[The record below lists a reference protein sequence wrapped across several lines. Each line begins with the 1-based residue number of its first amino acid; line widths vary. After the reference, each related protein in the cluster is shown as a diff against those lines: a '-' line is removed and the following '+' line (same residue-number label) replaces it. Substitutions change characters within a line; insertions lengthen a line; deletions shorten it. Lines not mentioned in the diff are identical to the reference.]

1 MFQGLLNTHLSF
13 IVTGL
18 RPSSVPFIVDQFFST
33 CKIIHELSYS
43 CFLMFNEL
51 IQIKLPQ
58 HVKRKICEIILN
70 LEVILITPLA
80 AEIF

>member
-1 MFQGLLNTHLSF
+1 
-13 IVTGL
+13 
-18 RPSSVPFIVDQFFST
+18 
-33 CKIIHELSYS
+33 
-43 CFLMFNEL
+43 MFNEL

-70 LEVILITPLA
+70 PEVILITPLV